1 MPPKVKQTQ
10 YTPFMV
16 GEIRKEV
23 IDLEKEKAR
32 LISMIEDRHYE
43 YFRETGKKRKLL
55 EILDYTHLTGRNGE
69 RIPLED
75 CSDARIGRAFR
86 NMYRTAQRFLGEPG
100 EKKSL

>member
-1 MPPKVKQTQ
+1 MPPKLKQTQ

-43 YFRETGKKRKLL
+43 YFRETGKKMPK
-55 EILDYTHLTGRNGE
+55 ID
-69 RIPLED
+69 
-75 CSDARIGRAFR
+75 
-86 NMYRTAQRFLGEPG
+86 LGKENI
-100 EKKSL
+100 